1 VCLLSANLRRRSWRD
16 LVTVVDI
23 EIDGAS
29 EQRLR
34 DYLDGIGD
42 ILGTPQRRANF
53 ARYAFGLIG
62 DGDRKSMEPIVARAG
77 ASVSHMDAAH
87 QRMQEFITN
96 SGWDDHAVRLAAAR
110 HALEPMTKT
119 AVAWAWIV
127 DDTGFLKQGK
137 HSVGVQRQ
145 YTGSAGK
152 VTNCQ
157 IGVSLSIATP
167 QDHVAVD
174 FELYLPTCWAN
185 DAARRAEARIPDDV
199 VFKTK
204 PQLALAMLRRAVKA
218 KLPRGT
224 VLADEGYGGSPE
236 FREGCRKLG
245 LDFAVTVPSTT
256 RVWTV
261 DALGRRSGDPLEA
274 RRLAQ
279 GLAAAGAFRKYTWR
293 EGTAAPLHAR
303 FAFVRVV
310 PAADD
315 GREPRRRDRVWLVCE
330 WRDGDDAPCHFHL
343 ATYKRMPFVQLV
355 QLIKERWRTERV
367 YQDMKGELG
376 LDHFEG
382 RRFRGWHH
390 HVSVALAC
398 YAFLVAE
405 RARRFPPSGD
415 TAQEHHPIAI
425 AA

>member
-1 VCLLSANLRRRSWRD
+1 M
-16 LVTVVDI
+16 DI
-23 EIDGAS
+23 EIDRAA

-42 ILGTPQRRANF
+42 VLGTPQRRENF
-53 ARYAFGLIG
+53 ARYALGLIG
-62 DGDRKSMEPIVARAG
+62 EGGRKSMEPIAARAG
-77 ASVSHMDAAH
+77 ASVEHVDAAH
-87 QRMQEFITN
+87 QRLQNFITD
-96 SGWDDHAVRLAAAR
+96 STWDDHAVRLAAAR
-110 HALEPMTKT
+110 YALEPMTRM
-119 AVAWAWIV
+119 AVPWAWII
-127 DDTGFLKQGK
+127 DDTGFLKKGK

-174 FELYLPTCWAN
+174 FELYLPECWAN
-185 DAARRAEARIPDDV
+185 DPARRAEGRIPDDV
-199 VFKTK
+199 HFKTK
-204 PQLALAMLRRAVKA
+204 PRLALDMLRRAVKA
-218 KLPRGT
+218 GLPRGT
-224 VLADEGYGGSPE
+224 VLADEGYGGSSE

-245 LDFAVTVPSTT
+245 LNFAVAVSSTT
-256 RVWTV
+256 RVWTA
-261 DALGRRSGDPLEA
+261 DALGRRHGDAIEA
-274 RRLAQ
+274 RQLAKRLADE
-279 GLAAAGAFRKYTWR
+279 GAFRKYTWR
-293 EGTAAPLHAR
+293 EGTATPLHAR

-315 GREPRRRDRVWLVCE
+315 GREPRRRDRLWLVCE

-343 ATYKRMPFVQLV
+343 ATYRRMPFVQLV
-355 QLIKERWRTERV
+355 HLIKERWRTEQV
-367 YQDMKGELG
+367 YLDMKNELG

-382 RRFRGWHH
+382 RRFLGWHH
-390 HVSVALAC
+390 HVSVAIAC

-405 RARRFPPSGD
+405 RARRFPPSSYAAPD
-415 TAQEHHPIAI
+415 HHPLAF

>member
-1 VCLLSANLRRRSWRD
+1 
-16 LVTVVDI
+16 
-23 EIDGAS
+23 
-29 EQRLR
+29 
-34 DYLDGIGD
+34 
-42 ILGTPQRRANF
+42 
-53 ARYAFGLIG
+53 
-62 DGDRKSMEPIVARAG
+62 
-77 ASVSHMDAAH
+77 
-87 QRMQEFITN
+87 
-96 SGWDDHAVRLAAAR
+96 
-110 HALEPMTKT
+110 MTKT

-152 VTNCQ
+152 VANCQ

-199 VFKTK
+199 FKTK
-204 PQLALAMLRRAVKA
+204 PQLALAMLRRAVNA

-245 LDFAVTVPSTT
+245 LDFAVTVASTT

-261 DALGRRSGDPLEA
+261 DALGRRNGDPLEA

-279 GLAAAGAFRKYTWR
+279 GLAAARAFRKYSWR

-303 FAFVRVV
+303 FAFIRVV

-315 GREPRRRDRVWLVCE
+315 GRESRRRDRVWLVCE
-330 WRDGDDAPCHFHL
+330 WRDGDEAPAHFHL

-390 HVSVALAC
+390 HVSVAIAA

-405 RARRFPPSGD
+405 RARRFPPWAASVR
-415 TAQEHHPIAI
+415 QEANDPIAV